1 MNLKP
6 AKIINIVSPFAVAG
20 ALAARVFAQ
29 RFRTFS
35 VHCVDDATTACVI
48 TFADGGTVTVPKGTT
63 LNFDAGSNTGVTNTF
78 RNSAFTVTA
87 GDCIVIGTY

>member
-6 AKIINIVSPFAVAG
+6 AKIINIVSPFAVSG
-20 ALAARVFAQ
+20 ALTARIFSQ

-35 VHCVDDATTACVI
+35 VHCVDDATPCVI
-48 TFADGGTVTVPKGTT
+48 TFANGDEVTVPEGTT

-78 RNSAFTVTA
+78 RNGAFTITA